1 LHVNLSQFVLSGLWM
16 ELFRKRSPSKVML
29 KAGIASLVI
38 HGAIIVLFT
47 LNPWPQWIRTQP
59 IVYTVSLMPL
69 VLPEPETA
77 SAYALPAPR
86 EATPKPVPKP
96 VETKKPLDQPKKD
109 DIVEKV
115 KKPPQKV
122 EKPEEHKLEKPKPE
136 KPSADQKS
144 LKGLQEALDD
154 IRRKVALD
162 NIQRRVAQREKT
174 EKEKTVTPP
183 QTSSAKPFTSS
194 TASPVRTES
203 KLNEYYSMI
212 WAKIKE
218 EWTIPEN
225 LLKET
230 VDLETIIVII
240 IERDGKIQRS
250 WFERRSGDVHYDQAA
265 MRAILK
271 ADPLPPIPR
280 ELNEASLEIGIRF
293 YPD

>member
-1 LHVNLSQFVLSGLWM
+1 MKLLRN
-16 ELFRKRSPSKVML
+16 RSSTGTLL

-38 HGAIIVLFT
+38 HGAIVALFM

-59 IVYTVSLMPL
+59 IVYTVSLMSL
-69 VLPEPETA
+69 ALPEPETA

-86 EATPKPVPKP
+86 EATPKPV
-96 VETKKPLDQPKKD
+96 ETKKPLDNPKKD
-109 DIVEKV
+109 DIVEKT
-115 KKPPQKV
+115 KKTSKKV
-122 EKPEEHKLEKPKPE
+122 EKPEEHKPEKPKPE
-136 KPSADQKS
+136 KPSVDQKS

-162 NIQRRVAQREKT
+162 DIQRRVTQRERT
-174 EKEKTVTPP
+174 EKERTVTSP

-194 TASPVRTES
+194 MASPAQMES

-212 WAKIKE
+212 WAKIKQ
-218 EWTIPEN
+218 EWTLPEN
-225 LLKET
+225 LLKEM

-250 WFERRSGDVHYDQAA
+250 WFEKRSGDVHYDQAA

-271 ADPLPPIPR
+271 ADPLPSIPR
-280 ELNEASLEIGIRF
+280 ELNETTLEIGIRF

>member
-1 LHVNLSQFVLSGLWM
+1 M
-16 ELFRKRSPSKVML
+16 
-29 KAGIASLVI
+29 SL
-38 HGAIIVLFT
+38 A
-47 LNPWPQWIRTQP
+47 
-59 IVYTVSLMPL
+59 
-69 VLPEPETA
+69 LPELETA
-77 SAYALPAPR
+77 SAYALPAPT
-86 EATPKPVPKP
+86 EVTPKP
-96 VETKKPLDQPKKD
+96 VETKKPLDKPKKD
-109 DIVEKV
+109 DIVEKI
-115 KKPPQKV
+115 KKPSKKV

-136 KPSADQKS
+136 KPNVDQKS

-162 NIQRRVAQREKT
+162 DIQRRVAHREKT
-174 EKEKTVTPP
+174 EKERTVTSSQVP
-183 QTSSAKPFTSS
+183 SAKPSTSS
-194 TASPVRTES
+194 MASPAQTES

-212 WAKIKE
+212 WAKIKQ

-250 WFERRSGDVHYDQAA
+250 WFEKRSGDTHYDQAA

-271 ADPLPPIPR
+271 SDPLPSIPR
-280 ELNEASLEIGIRF
+280 ELNETTLEIGIRF

>member
-1 LHVNLSQFVLSGLWM
+1 
-16 ELFRKRSPSKVML
+16 ML
-29 KAGIASLVI
+29 RAGIVSLVI
-38 HGAIIVLFT
+38 HGAIITLFT

-59 IVYTVSLMPL
+59 IVYTVSLMPF

-77 SAYALPAPR
+77 SAYALPAPK
-86 EATPKPVPKP
+86 EVTPKP

-115 KKPPQKV
+115 KKSPKKV
-122 EKPEEHKLEKPKPE
+122 EKPEEHKPEKPKPE
-136 KPSADQKS
+136 KPSVDQKS
-144 LKGLQEALDD
+144 LQGLQEALDD

-162 NIQRRVAQREKT
+162 DIQRRVAQREKT
-174 EKEKTVTPP
+174 EKEKTVTSP

-194 TASPVRTES
+194 TVSPARMES

-218 EWTIPEN
+218 EWTLPEN
-225 LLKET
+225 LLKEM

-240 IERDGKIQRS
+240 IERDGKIQKS
-250 WFERRSGDVHYDQAA
+250 WFEKRSGDVHYDQAA

-271 ADPLPPIPR
+271 SDPLPSIPR
-280 ELNEASLEIGIRF
+280 ELNETTLEIGIRF

>member
-1 LHVNLSQFVLSGLWM
+1 MKLLRN
-16 ELFRKRSPSKVML
+16 RSSTGTLL
-29 KAGIASLVI
+29 KAGTASLVI
-38 HGAIIVLFT
+38 HGAIIALFT

-59 IVYTVSLMPL
+59 IVYTVSLMPF

-86 EATPKPVPKP
+86 EVTPKP
-96 VETKKPLDQPKKD
+96 VETKKPLDKPKKD
-109 DIVEKV
+109 DIVEKI
-115 KKPPQKV
+115 KKPSKKM
-122 EKPEEHKLEKPKPE
+122 EKPEEHKLEKPRPE
-136 KPSADQKS
+136 KPNVDQKS
-144 LKGLQEALDD
+144 LKGLHEALDD

-174 EKEKTVTPP
+174 EKEKTATSP
-183 QTSSAKPFTSS
+183 QTSSAKPSTSS
-194 TASPVRTES
+194 MASPAQMES
-203 KLNEYYSMI
+203 KLNEYYSTI
-212 WAKIKE
+212 WAKIKQ

-225 LLKET
+225 LLKEM

-250 WFERRSGDVHYDQAA
+250 WFEKRSGDVHYDQAA

-271 ADPLPPIPR
+271 SDPLPSIPR
-280 ELNEASLEIGIRF
+280 ELNETTLEIGIRF

>member
-1 LHVNLSQFVLSGLWM
+1 MKLLRN
-16 ELFRKRSPSKVML
+16 RSSTGTLL

-38 HGAIIVLFT
+38 HGAIVALFM

-59 IVYTVSLMPL
+59 IVYTVSLMSL
-69 VLPEPETA
+69 ALPELETA

-86 EATPKPVPKP
+86 EATPKPV
-96 VETKKPLDQPKKD
+96 EANKPLDKPEKD
-109 DIVEKV
+109 DIVEKTR
-115 KKPPQKV
+115 KTSKKV

-136 KPSADQKS
+136 KPNVDQKS

-162 NIQRRVAQREKT
+162 DIQRRVTQREKT
-174 EKEKTVTPP
+174 EKEKTVTSP
-183 QTSSAKPFTSS
+183 QTSSAKPSTSS
-194 TASPVRTES
+194 MASPAQMES
-203 KLNEYYSMI
+203 KLNEYYSVI
-212 WAKIKE
+212 WAKIKQ
-218 EWTIPEN
+218 EWTLPEN
-225 LLKET
+225 LLKER

-250 WFERRSGDVHYDQAA
+250 WFEKRSGDVHYDQAA

-271 ADPLPPIPR
+271 ADPLPSIPR
-280 ELNEASLEIGIRF
+280 ELTETTLEIGIRF

>member
-1 LHVNLSQFVLSGLWM
+1 MRLLRN
-16 ELFRKRSPSKVML
+16 RPSTGALL
-29 KAGIASLVI
+29 KAGTLSLVV
-38 HGAIIVLFT
+38 HGAIVALFT

-86 EATPKPVPKP
+86 EVTPKP
-96 VETKKPLDQPKKD
+96 VETKKPLDKPKKD
-109 DIVEKV
+109 DIVEKI
-115 KKPPQKV
+115 KKPTKKV
-122 EKPEEHKLEKPKPE
+122 EKPEEPKLEKPKPE
-136 KPSADQKS
+136 KPIVDQKS
-144 LKGLQEALDD
+144 LKNLQEALDD

-162 NIQRRVAQREKT
+162 DIQRRVAHREKT
-174 EKEKTVTPP
+174 EKERAVTSS
-183 QTSSAKPFTSS
+183 QTSSAKSS
-194 TASPVRTES
+194 TPARIES
-203 KLNEYYSMI
+203 KLNEYYSII
-212 WAKIKE
+212 WAKIKQ

-225 LLKET
+225 LLKEM

-250 WFERRSGDVHYDQAA
+250 WFEKRSGDTHYDQAA

-271 ADPLPPIPR
+271 ADPLPSIPR
-280 ELNEASLEIGIRF
+280 ELNETTLEIGIRF

>member
-1 LHVNLSQFVLSGLWM
+1 M
-16 ELFRKRSPSKVML
+16 ELFRKRSPKDVML
-29 KAGIASLVI
+29 RAGTASLLI
-38 HGAIIVLFT
+38 HGAIIALFT
-47 LNPWPQWIRTQP
+47 LNPWPQWIKTQP

-86 EATPKPVPKP
+86 EATPKPI
-96 VETKKPLDQPKKD
+96 ETKKPLEQPKRD
-109 DIVEKV
+109 DIAEKI
-115 KKPPQKV
+115 KKPSKKI
-122 EKPEEHKLEKPKPE
+122 EKPEEHQPEKPKPE
-136 KPSADQKS
+136 KRSVDQKS
-144 LKGLQEALDD
+144 LQGLQEALDD

-162 NIQRRVAQREKT
+162 NIQRRVTQREKT
-174 EKEKTVTPP
+174 EKEKTVTSP

-194 TASPVRTES
+194 VPSPAQMES
-203 KLNEYYSMI
+203 RLNEYYSVI
-212 WAKIKE
+212 WAKIKQ

-250 WFERRSGDVHYDQAA
+250 WFEKRSGDLHYDQAA

-271 ADPLPPIPR
+271 ADPLPSIPR
-280 ELNEASLEIGIRF
+280 EINETTLEIGIRF

>member
-1 LHVNLSQFVLSGLWM
+1 MKLLRN
-16 ELFRKRSPSKVML
+16 RSSTGTLL
-29 KAGIASLVI
+29 KAGLASLVI
-38 HGAIIVLFT
+38 HGAIVALFM

-59 IVYTVSLMPL
+59 IVYTVSLMSL
-69 VLPEPETA
+69 ALPEPETA

-86 EATPKPVPKP
+86 EATPKPV
-96 VETKKPLDQPKKD
+96 ETNKPLDKPKKD
-109 DIVEKV
+109 DIVEKT
-115 KKPPQKV
+115 KKTSKKV
-122 EKPEEHKLEKPKPE
+122 EKPEEHKPEKPKPE
-136 KPSADQKS
+136 KPSVDQKS

-162 NIQRRVAQREKT
+162 NIQRRVTQREKT
-174 EKEKTVTPP
+174 EKERTVTSS

-194 TASPVRTES
+194 TASPAQMES
-203 KLNEYYSMI
+203 KLNEYYSVI
-212 WAKIKE
+212 WAKIKQ
-218 EWTIPEN
+218 EWTLPEN

-250 WFERRSGDVHYDQAA
+250 WFEKRSGDVHYDQAA

-271 ADPLPPIPR
+271 ADPLPSIPR
-280 ELNEASLEIGIRF
+280 ELTETTLEIGIRF

>member
-1 LHVNLSQFVLSGLWM
+1 M
-16 ELFRKRSPSKVML
+16 ELFKKKSSPNVMFR
-29 KAGIASLVI
+29 AGIVSLVI
-38 HGAIIVLFT
+38 HGAIIALFT
-47 LNPWPQWIRTQP
+47 LNPWPQWIKTQP

-69 VLPEPETA
+69 VLPEPATA
-77 SAYALPAPR
+77 SAYALPAPK
-86 EATPKPVPKP
+86 EVTPKP

-109 DIVEKV
+109 DLVEKV
-115 KKPPQKV
+115 KKSPKKV
-122 EKPEEHKLEKPKPE
+122 EKPEEHKPEKPKPE
-136 KPSADQKS
+136 KPSVDQKS
-144 LKGLQEALDD
+144 LQGLQEALDD

-174 EKEKTVTPP
+174 EKEKTVTSP

-194 TASPVRTES
+194 TPNPARMES

-212 WAKIKE
+212 WAKIKQ
-218 EWTIPEN
+218 EWTLPEN

-240 IERDGKIQRS
+240 IERDGKIQKS
-250 WFERRSGDVHYDQAA
+250 WFEKRSGDVHYDQAA

-271 ADPLPPIPR
+271 ADPLPSIPR
-280 ELNEASLEIGIRF
+280 ELNETTLEIGIRF

>member
-1 LHVNLSQFVLSGLWM
+1 
-16 ELFRKRSPSKVML
+16 
-29 KAGIASLVI
+29 VI
-38 HGAIIVLFT
+38 HGAIIALFT
-47 LNPWPQWIRTQP
+47 LNPWPQWIKTQP
-59 IVYTVSLMPL
+59 IIYTVSLMPL

-86 EATPKPVPKP
+86 EVTPKP
-96 VETKKPLDQPKKD
+96 VETKKPLDQPKKE

-115 KKPPQKV
+115 KKSPKKV

-136 KPSADQKS
+136 KPSVDQKS
-144 LKGLQEALDD
+144 LQGLQEALDD

-194 TASPVRTES
+194 TPNPARMES

-212 WAKIKE
+212 WTKIKQ

-250 WFERRSGDVHYDQAA
+250 WFEKRSGDVHYDQAA

-271 ADPLPPIPR
+271 ADPLPSIPQ
-280 ELNEASLEIGIRF
+280 ELNETTLEIGIRF

>member
-1 LHVNLSQFVLSGLWM
+1 M
-16 ELFRKRSPSKVML
+16 ELFRKRSPTKVMVR
-29 KAGIASLVI
+29 AGTASLVI
-38 HGAIIVLFT
+38 HGAIIALFT
-47 LNPWPQWIRTQP
+47 LNPWPQWIKTQP

-77 SAYALPAPR
+77 SAYALPPPR
-86 EATPKPVPKP
+86 EATPKP

-115 KKPPQKV
+115 KKPSKK
-122 EKPEEHKLEKPKPE
+122 EKPEEPKLEKPKPE
-136 KPSADQKS
+136 KPKVDQKS

-162 NIQRRVAQREKT
+162 DIQRRVAQREKT
-174 EKEKTVTPP
+174 EKEKTVTSS
-183 QTSSAKPFTSS
+183 QTPSAKPSTSS
-194 TASPVRTES
+194 TVSPAQMES
-203 KLNEYYSMI
+203 KLNEYYSVI
-212 WAKIKE
+212 WAKIKQ
-218 EWTIPEN
+218 EWTLPEN
-225 LLKET
+225 LLKEM

-250 WFERRSGDVHYDQAA
+250 WFEKRSGDVHYDQAA

-271 ADPLPPIPR
+271 ADPLPSIPR
-280 ELNEASLEIGIRF
+280 ELNETTLEIGIRF

>member
-1 LHVNLSQFVLSGLWM
+1 
-16 ELFRKRSPSKVML
+16 ML
-29 KAGIASLVI
+29 RAGIVSLVI
-38 HGAIIVLFT
+38 HGAIIALFT

-59 IVYTVSLMPL
+59 IVYTVSLMPF

-77 SAYALPAPR
+77 SAYALPAPK
-86 EATPKPVPKP
+86 EVAPKP

-115 KKPPQKV
+115 KKSPKKV
-122 EKPEEHKLEKPKPE
+122 EKPEEHKPEKPKPE
-136 KPSADQKS
+136 KPSVDQKS
-144 LKGLQEALDD
+144 LQGLQEALDD

-162 NIQRRVAQREKT
+162 DIQRRVAQREKT
-174 EKEKTVTPP
+174 EKEKTVTSP
-183 QTSSAKPFTSS
+183 QTSSTKPFTSS
-194 TASPVRTES
+194 TVSPARMES

-225 LLKET
+225 LLKEM

-240 IERDGKIQRS
+240 IERDGKIQKS
-250 WFERRSGDVHYDQAA
+250 WFEKRSGDVHYDQAA

-271 ADPLPPIPR
+271 SDPLPSIPR
-280 ELNEASLEIGIRF
+280 ELNETTLEIGIRF

>member
-1 LHVNLSQFVLSGLWM
+1 MKLLRN
-16 ELFRKRSPSKVML
+16 RSSTGTLL

-38 HGAIIVLFT
+38 HGAIVALFM

-59 IVYTVSLMPL
+59 IVYTVSLMSL
-69 VLPEPETA
+69 ALPEPETA

-86 EATPKPVPKP
+86 EATPKPV
-96 VETKKPLDQPKKD
+96 ETNKPLDKPKKD
-109 DIVEKV
+109 DIVEKI
-115 KKPPQKV
+115 KKTSKKV
-122 EKPEEHKLEKPKPE
+122 EKPEEHKPEKPKPE
-136 KPSADQKS
+136 KPSVDQKS

-162 NIQRRVAQREKT
+162 NIQRRVTQREKT
-174 EKEKTVTPP
+174 EKEKTVTSP
-183 QTSSAKPFTSS
+183 QTSSAKPSTSS
-194 TASPVRTES
+194 MASPAQMES

-212 WAKIKE
+212 WAKIKQ
-218 EWTIPEN
+218 EWTLPEN
-225 LLKET
+225 LLKEM

-250 WFERRSGDVHYDQAA
+250 WFEKRSGDVHYDQAA

-271 ADPLPPIPR
+271 ADPLPSIPR
-280 ELNEASLEIGIRF
+280 ELTETTLEIGIRF

>member
-1 LHVNLSQFVLSGLWM
+1 MKLLRN
-16 ELFRKRSPSKVML
+16 RSSTGTLL
-29 KAGIASLVI
+29 KAGTASLVI
-38 HGAIIVLFT
+38 HGAIIALFT
-47 LNPWPQWIRTQP
+47 LNPWPQWIKTQP

-69 VLPEPETA
+69 ILPEPETA

-86 EATPKPVPKP
+86 EATPKPI
-96 VETKKPLDQPKKD
+96 ETKKPLDQPKKD
-109 DIVEKV
+109 DIVEKI
-115 KKPPQKV
+115 KKPSKKI
-122 EKPEEHKLEKPKPE
+122 EKPEEHKPEKPKPE
-136 KPSADQKS
+136 KPNVDQKS
-144 LKGLQEALDD
+144 LQGLQEALDD

-174 EKEKTVTPP
+174 EKEKTVTSP

-194 TASPVRTES
+194 TVSPARMES

-218 EWTIPEN
+218 EWTLPEN
-225 LLKET
+225 LLKEM

-240 IERDGKIQRS
+240 IERDGKIQKS
-250 WFERRSGDVHYDQAA
+250 WFEKRSGDVHYDQAA

-271 ADPLPPIPR
+271 SDPLPSIPR
-280 ELNEASLEIGIRF
+280 ELNETTLEIGIRF

>member
-1 LHVNLSQFVLSGLWM
+1 MKLL
-16 ELFRKRSPSKVML
+16 RYRSSTGTLL

-38 HGAIIVLFT
+38 HGAIVALFM

-59 IVYTVSLMPL
+59 IVYTVSLMSL
-69 VLPEPETA
+69 ALPEPETA

-86 EATPKPVPKP
+86 EATPKPV
-96 VETKKPLDQPKKD
+96 ETKKPLDKPTKD
-109 DIVEKV
+109 DIVEKTR
-115 KKPPQKV
+115 KTSKKV
-122 EKPEEHKLEKPKPE
+122 EKPEEHKPEKPKPE
-136 KPSADQKS
+136 KPSVDQKS
-144 LKGLQEALDD
+144 LKGLHEALDD

-174 EKEKTVTPP
+174 EKEKTVTSP
-183 QTSSAKPFTSS
+183 QTSSAKPSTSS
-194 TASPVRTES
+194 MASPAQMES

-212 WAKIKE
+212 WAKIKQ
-218 EWTIPEN
+218 EWTLPEN
-225 LLKET
+225 LLKEM

-250 WFERRSGDVHYDQAA
+250 WFEKRSGDVHYDQAA

-271 ADPLPPIPR
+271 ADPLPSIPR
-280 ELNEASLEIGIRF
+280 ELTETTLEIGIRF